1 MSINSFSS
9 VQSFVNKK
17 TKAASLPPTIQAIT
31 NAAAPG
37 PFSPYYYLEPTAT
50 TRSSNNQIIACTC
63 VITNQTAPYTFLN
76 GTYYMTSSCLTTQ
89 LSNGGYL
96 SYAFNGSSSADILQ
110 SPSTY
115 NSSGAYTGSVS
126 TVTSGV
132 TVLGEW
138 MQIQL
143 PYTLYVTTYNVF
155 SAVGY
160 NGSTWAQM
168 FPKSFYLCGS
178 NNGTTW
184 TTIDNRSN
192 VTGSTTAG
200 SNIFTAPA
208 YTQGF
213 RYFRLIGQQIGTGGN
228 LTRMGVALGIQGDY
242 KG

>member
-9 VQSFVNKK
+9 VHSFINKK
-17 TKAASLPPTIQAIT
+17 PKAASIPPTIQAIT

-37 PFSPYYYLEPTAT
+37 PFNPYYYLEPTST
-50 TRSSNNQIIACTC
+50 TRSSNNQIIGCTC
-63 VITNQTAPYTFLN
+63 IISNQLSPYTFLN
-76 GTYYMTSSCLTTQ
+76 GTYIMSSSCLPTQ
-89 LSNGGYL
+89 ASNGGYL
-96 SYAFNGSSSADILQ
+96 SYAFNGASSAAILQ

-115 NSSGAYTGSVS
+115 NSSGAYTGSVQ

-143 PYTLYVTTYNVF
+143 PYTLWVTTYNVF
-155 SAVGY
+155 SGV
-160 NGSTWAQM
+160 NGGGGAWAQM

-192 VTGSTTAG
+192 VTGSTTQS

-208 YTQGF
+208 YTTGY

>member
-1 MSINSFSS
+1 MS
-9 VQSFVNKK
+9 
-17 TKAASLPPTIQAIT
+17 
-31 NAAAPG
+31 
-37 PFSPYYYLEPTAT
+37 
-50 TRSSNNQIIACTC
+50 
-63 VITNQTAPYTFLN
+63 
-76 GTYYMTSSCLTTQ
+76 SSCLTTQ

-143 PYTLYVTTYNVF
+143 PYTLWVTTYNVF
-155 SAVGY
+155 SGV
-160 NGSTWAQM
+160 NGGGGAWAQM

-192 VTGSTTAG
+192 VTGSTTTS
-200 SNIFTAPA
+200 SNKFTAPA
-208 YTQGF
+208 
-213 RYFRLIGQQIGTGGN
+213 
-228 LTRMGVALGIQGDY
+228 
-242 KG
+242 

>member
-9 VQSFVNKK
+9 VQSFINKK

-50 TRSSNNQIIACTC
+50 TRSSNNQVIACTC

-76 GTYYMTSSCLTTQ
+76 GTYYMSSSCLPTQ
-89 LSNGGYL
+89 SSNGGYL
-96 SYAFNGSSSADILQ
+96 SYAFNGSSSAEILQ
-110 SPSTY
+110 SPSTN

-126 TVTSGV
+126 TVTSGT

-143 PYTLYVTTYNVF
+143 PYTLWVTTYNVF
-155 SAVGY
+155 SFAGN

-178 NNGTTW
+178 NNGSTW

-192 VTGSTTAG
+192 VTGSTTVG
-200 SNIFTAPA
+200 SNIFTAPQ

-213 RYFRLIGQQIGTGGN
+213 RYFRLIGQQIGSGGS

>member
-9 VQSFVNKK
+9 VQSFINKK
-17 TKAASLPPTIQAIT
+17 TIVAGLPPTIQSIT
-31 NAAAPG
+31 NVGSPG
-37 PFSPYYYLEPTAT
+37 PFSPFYYLEPTST

-76 GTYYMTSSCLTTQ
+76 GTYFMSSSCLTTQ
-89 LSNGGYL
+89 ISNGGYL
-96 SYAFNGSSSADILQ
+96 SYAFCGENSADILQ

-115 NSSGAYTGSVS
+115 NSSGVYTGSVS

-143 PYTLYVTTYNVF
+143 PYTLYVTTYDVF
-155 SAVGY
+155 TKVSNAG
-160 NGSTWAQM
+160 GSWAQM

-178 NNGTTW
+178 NNGSTW

-192 VTGSTTAG
+192 VTGSTTTS
-200 SNIFTAPA
+200 SNKFTAPA
-208 YTQGF
+208 YTTGY
-213 RYFRLIGQQIGTGGN
+213 RYFRLIGQQIGTGGS

>member
-9 VQSFVNKK
+9 VQSFINKK
-17 TKAASLPPTIQAIT
+17 TIAASLPPTIQAIT

-76 GTYYMTSSCLTTQ
+76 GTYYMSSSCLTTQ
-89 LSNGGYL
+89 ASNGGYL
-96 SYAFNGSSSADILQ
+96 SYAFNGASSAGILQ

-115 NSSGAYTGSVS
+115 NSSGAYIGSVS
-126 TVTSGV
+126 TVTSGT

-155 SAVGY
+155 SFAGN

-178 NNGTTW
+178 NNGSTW

-192 VTGSTTAG
+192 VTGSTTVG

-208 YTQGF
+208 YTTGY

-228 LTRMGVALGIQGDY
+228 LTRMGVGLGIQGDY
-242 KG
+242 EG

>member
-1 MSINSFSS
+1 
-9 VQSFVNKK
+9 
-17 TKAASLPPTIQAIT
+17 
-31 NAAAPG
+31 
-37 PFSPYYYLEPTAT
+37 
-50 TRSSNNQIIACTC
+50 

-76 GTYYMTSSCLTTQ
+76 GTYFMTSSCLTTQ
-89 LSNGGYL
+89 VSNGGRL
-96 SYAFNGSSSADILQ
+96 NYAFSGENSADILQ

-115 NSSGAYTGSVS
+115 NSAGAYIGSVS

-155 SAVGY
+155 SKVSNAGA
-160 NGSTWAQM
+160 SWAQM

-178 NNGTTW
+178 NNGSTW

-192 VTGSTTAG
+192 VTGSTTTS
-200 SNIFTAPA
+200 SNKFTAPA

>member
-9 VQSFVNKK
+9 VQSFINKK
-17 TKAASLPPTIQAIT
+17 TKAASIPPTIQAIT

-37 PFSPYYYLEPTAT
+37 PFNPYYYLEPTST
-50 TRSSNNQIIACTC
+50 TRSSNNQIIGCTC
-63 VITNQTAPYTFLN
+63 IISNQLSPYTFLN
-76 GTYYMTSSCLTTQ
+76 GTYIMSSSCLPTQ
-89 LSNGGYL
+89 ASNGGYL
-96 SYAFNGSSSADILQ
+96 SYAFNGASSAAILQ

-115 NSSGAYTGSVS
+115 NSSGAYTGSVQ

-132 TVLGEW
+132 TVFGEW
-138 MQIQL
+138 MQVQL
-143 PYTLYVTTYNVF
+143 PYTLWVTTYNVF
-155 SAVGY
+155 SGV
-160 NGSTWAQM
+160 NGGGGAWAQM

-192 VTGSTTAG
+192 VTGSTTQS

-213 RYFRLIGQQIGTGGN
+213 RYFRLIGQQIGTGGS
-228 LTRMGVALGIQGDY
+228 LTRMGVALGLQGDY

>member
-1 MSINSFSS
+1 MSINSLAC
-9 VQSFVNKK
+9 VQSFINKK
-17 TKAASLPPTIQAIT
+17 TKVAGLPPTIQAIT
-31 NAAAPG
+31 NVGSPG
-37 PFSPYYYLEPTAT
+37 PFSPFYYLEPTST

-76 GTYYMTSSCLTTQ
+76 GTYYMSSSCLPTQ
-89 LSNGGYL
+89 ASNGGYL
-96 SYAFNGSSSADILQ
+96 SYAFNGASSAAILQ

-115 NSSGAYTGSVS
+115 NSAGAYTGSVS
-126 TVTSGV
+126 TVSSGT

-143 PYTLYVTTYNVF
+143 PYTLWVTTYNVF
-155 SAVGY
+155 SGV
-160 NGSTWAQM
+160 NGGGGSWAQM

-184 TTIDNRSN
+184 TTIDNRTN
-192 VTGSTTAG
+192 VTGSTTQS

-213 RYFRLIGQQIGTGGN
+213 RYFRLIGQQIGTGGS

>member
-1 MSINSFSS
+1 MS
-9 VQSFVNKK
+9 
-17 TKAASLPPTIQAIT
+17 
-31 NAAAPG
+31 
-37 PFSPYYYLEPTAT
+37 
-50 TRSSNNQIIACTC
+50 
-63 VITNQTAPYTFLN
+63 
-76 GTYYMTSSCLTTQ
+76 SSCLTTQ

-96 SYAFNGSSSADILQ
+96 SYAFSGENSADILQ

-126 TVTSGV
+126 TVSSGT

-155 SAVGY
+155 TKV
-160 NGSTWAQM
+160 NGAGPTWAQM

-178 NNGTTW
+178 SNGSTW

-192 VTGSTTAG
+192 VTGSTTTS
-200 SNIFTAPA
+200 SNKFTAPQ
-208 YTQGF
+208 YTTGY

-228 LTRMGVALGIQGDY
+228 LTWMGVALGLQGDY

>member
-1 MSINSFSS
+1 MS
-9 VQSFVNKK
+9 
-17 TKAASLPPTIQAIT
+17 
-31 NAAAPG
+31 
-37 PFSPYYYLEPTAT
+37 
-50 TRSSNNQIIACTC
+50 
-63 VITNQTAPYTFLN
+63 
-76 GTYYMTSSCLTTQ
+76 SSCLPTQ
-89 LSNGGYL
+89 ASNGGYL

-115 NSSGAYTGSVS
+115 NSAGAYTGSVS
-126 TVTSGV
+126 TVTSG
-132 TVLGEW
+132 TTILGEW

-192 VTGSTTAG
+192 VTGSTTVG
-200 SNIFTAPA
+200 SNIFTAPQ
-208 YTQGF
+208 YTTGY

>member
-1 MSINSFSS
+1 MS
-9 VQSFVNKK
+9 
-17 TKAASLPPTIQAIT
+17 
-31 NAAAPG
+31 
-37 PFSPYYYLEPTAT
+37 
-50 TRSSNNQIIACTC
+50 
-63 VITNQTAPYTFLN
+63 
-76 GTYYMTSSCLTTQ
+76 SSCLPTQ
-89 LSNGGYL
+89 ESNGGYL
-96 SYAFNGSSSADILQ
+96 SYAFNGASSAGILQ

-115 NSSGAYTGSVS
+115 NSAGAYTGSVS
-126 TVTSGV
+126 TVTSGT

-143 PYTLYVTTYNVF
+143 PYTLWVTTYNVF
-155 SAVGY
+155 SFAGN

-178 NNGTTW
+178 NNGSTW

-192 VTGSTTAG
+192 VTGSTTVG

-213 RYFRLIGQQIGTGGN
+213 RYFRLIGQQIGTGGS
-228 LTRMGVALGIQGDY
+228 LTRMGVALGICGDY